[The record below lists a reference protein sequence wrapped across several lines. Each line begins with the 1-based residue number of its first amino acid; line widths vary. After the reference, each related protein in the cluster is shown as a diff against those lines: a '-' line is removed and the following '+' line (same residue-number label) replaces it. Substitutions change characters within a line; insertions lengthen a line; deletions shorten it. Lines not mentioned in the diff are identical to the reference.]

1 MRGAAWDE
9 MILLLLFDEV
19 VFFRLRVAAF
29 DLGSCAWTSHTP
41 GPSREGRFGMILS
54 CWKWGCCVGRFGC
67 CVLVGSESVIWEYSG
82 CLGAVRAAVWRAFGR
97 DGCKLK

>member
-1 MRGAAWDE
+1 MSRVAWAE
-9 MILLLLFDEV
+9 MILLPFVEV
-19 VFFRLRVAAF
+19 VSIGFERLLLI
-29 DLGSCAWTSHTP
+29 LGGCAQTSHTP
-41 GPSREGRFGMILS
+41 SPSRE
-54 CWKWGCCVGRFGC
+54 GRFGC

>member
-41 GPSREGRFGMILS
+41 GPSREGRLINCFLIGND
-54 CWKWGCCVGRFGC
+54 RF
-67 CVLVGSESVIWEYSG
+67 I
-82 CLGAVRAAVWRAFGR
+82 A
-97 DGCKLK
+97 